1 MAFVEWIK
9 RITNKGLEHRGG
21 RHSSIL
27 NKTYSGNALVVDS
40 AENNVSYID
49 KNNLSGHVSDD
60 VTDWTARFGYKNGHP
75 CMFITFTAINPNF
88 KNSSHVLCLEFLN
101 PLRGY
106 TPRIHA
112 LNVYKSF
119 DDNISE
125 INTDLKNITWIS
137 MSDITVNTEYCIYII
152 ANEFISKKGYHRYGV
167 TMVQNGLML
176 PEDWH
181 VRLNLRPT
189 IRRTSPRNTNLY
201 NFQKNMI
208 DFTYVDYL
216 LTDEYQID

>member
-9 RITNKGLEHRGG
+9 RVTNKGLENRSG

-27 NKTYSGNALVVDS
+27 NKTYSGSAIVVD
-40 AENNVSYID
+40 EIEGNISYVN
-49 KNNLSGHVSDD
+49 KNKLAGHSSDD
-60 VTDWTARFGYKNGHP
+60 TTNWTARFGYNNGHP
-75 CMFITFTAINPNF
+75 CMFITFTAINSNF
-88 KNSSHVLCLEFLN
+88 KNSNHVLCLEFLN

-112 LNVYKSF
+112 LNVYKNVG
-119 DDNISE
+119 DNSSE

-152 ANEFISKKGYHRYGV
+152 ANEFIASKGYHRYGV
-167 TMVQNGLML
+167 TMTEVGDL
-176 PEDWH
+176 PSDWH

-189 IRRTSPRNTNLY
+189 IRKTSPRGKNLY

-216 LTDEYQID
+216 LTDEYQVD

>member
-9 RITNKGLEHRGG
+9 RVRNMASSNRCQ

-27 NKTYSGNALVVDS
+27 NKTYSGNAIVVDS
-40 AENNVSYID
+40 FENNVSYVN
-49 KNNLSGHVSDD
+49 KNNLSGHFSDD

-88 KNSSHVLCLEFLN
+88 KNSEHILCLEFLN

-112 LNVYKSF
+112 LNVYKCV
-119 DDNISE
+119 DDFTSVV
-125 INTDLKNITWIS
+125 NTDLKNITWIS

-152 ANEFISKKGYHRYGV
+152 ANDFIAGKGYHRYGV
-167 TMVQNGLML
+167 TMAEMGNL
-176 PEDWH
+176 PSDWH
-181 VRLNLRPT
+181 VRLKLRPT
-189 IRRTSPRNTNLY
+189 IRHTAPRAKNLY

-208 DFTYVDYL
+208 DFTDIDYL
-216 LTDEYQID
+216 LTDEYQVD

>member
-9 RITNKGLEHRGG
+9 KFRSEALNYKES

-27 NKTYSGNALVVDS
+27 NKTYSGNAVVVDS
-40 AENNVSYID
+40 AENNVSYVN
-49 KNNLSGHVSDD
+49 KNNLSGHVSDN

-75 CMFITFTAINPNF
+75 CMFITFTAINSSF
-88 KNSSHVLCLEFLN
+88 KNSDHVLCLEFLN

-112 LNVYKSF
+112 LNVYKKV
-119 DDNISE
+119 DDTRTE
-125 INTDLKNITWIS
+125 INTNLKNITWIP
-137 MSDITVNTEYCIYII
+137 MNEITLNTEYCIYIVANNFI
-152 ANEFISKKGYHRYGV
+152 AGKGYHRYGL
-167 TMVQNGLML
+167 TMVGTGDL
-176 PEDWH
+176 PSDWH

-189 IRRTSPRNTNLY
+189 IRKKTPRGKNLY

>member
-1 MAFVEWIK
+1 MAFVELI
-9 RITNKGLEHRGG
+9 NKVKNMLTSNKQQ

-27 NKTYSGNALVVDS
+27 NKTYSGNAIVVDS
-40 AENNVSYID
+40 FENNVSYVN

-88 KNSSHVLCLEFLN
+88 KNSEHILCLEFLN
-101 PLRGY
+101 PLRGF

-112 LNVYKSF
+112 LNVYKCV
-119 DDNISE
+119 SE
-125 INTDLKNITWIS
+125 HITEVNTDLKNITWIS

-152 ANEFISKKGYHRYGV
+152 ANEFISRKGYHRHGV
-167 TMVQNGLML
+167 TMNDL
-176 PEDWH
+176 PSDWH

-189 IRRTSPRNTNLY
+189 IRSTIPRCKKIY

>member
-9 RITNKGLEHRGG
+9 KIRHKALERRGG

-27 NKTYSGNALVVDS
+27 NKTYSGSAIVVD
-40 AENNVSYID
+40 EMDGNVSYVN

-60 VTDWTARFGYKNGHP
+60 ITDWTARFGYNNGNP
-75 CMFITFTAINPNF
+75 CMFITFTAINPSF
-88 KNSSHVLCLEFLN
+88 KNSDHILCLEFFN

-112 LNVYKSF
+112 LNVYKKVNS
-119 DDNISE
+119 NTTG

-137 MSDITVNTEYCIYII
+137 MSDITVNTEYCIYIV
-152 ANEFISKKGYHRYGV
+152 ANKFISNKGYHRYGV
-167 TMVQNGLML
+167 TMAAKGRL
-176 PEDWH
+176 PSDWH

-189 IRRTSPRNTNLY
+189 IRRISPRGKNLY

-216 LTDEYQID
+216 LTDEYQVD

>member
-9 RITNKGLEHRGG
+9 KLTKKALDRRSG

-27 NKTYSGNALVVDS
+27 NKTYSGSAIVVD
-40 AENNVSYID
+40 EIEGNVSYVN
-49 KNNLSGHVSDD
+49 KNKLAGHSSDD
-60 VTDWTARFGYKNGHP
+60 TTNWTARFGYNNGHP
-75 CMFITFTAINPNF
+75 CMFITFTAINSNF
-88 KNSSHVLCLEFLN
+88 KNSNHILCLEFLN

-112 LNVYKSF
+112 LNVYKKI
-119 DDNISE
+119 DGNTTGV
-125 INTDLKNITWIS
+125 NTDLKNITWIS
-137 MSDITVNTEYCIYII
+137 MSDITINTEYCIYII
-152 ANEFISKKGYHRYGV
+152 ANDFIGSKGYHRHGV
-167 TMVQNGLML
+167 TLSNV
-176 PEDWH
+176 PSDWH

-189 IRRTSPRNTNLY
+189 IRRISPRGKNLY

-216 LTDEYQID
+216 LIDEYQVD